1 MVDANSR
8 VRRGVLAVLLFAA
21 ASPVFAQSAAP
32 QVNSPAN
39 YPTKPIRIVVPFTA
53 GSASD
58 ILTRFIGPKLVD
70 AWGQPVVADNRASAG
85 GTVAGGIV
93 ATAAPDGHT
102 IMLTSSAFA
111 GSAALY
117 DKLPYDTVKDFSGIS
132 QVAATALVVVVSPSM
147 GVKTLKELIAQAK
160 QKPKQFNFASSGIG
174 SGTHYG
180 SELFNMV
187 AGISA
192 VHVPYKGI
200 PEAMNDTL
208 TGRIHYFIT
217 PLLPSLSLIKSGR
230 LIPLGVTATQ
240 RVPMLPDV
248 PTIAEAAL
256 PGFEYDGWFGIFAPS
271 KTPRAIIQKLNK
283 EIVRILE
290 TTDVREK
297 ILNQGATPKASTP
310 EFLDKLVREEIVTR
324 RKVFSAAGVK
334 PE

>member
-1 MVDANSR
+1 LLKAAGCKS
-8 VRRGVLAVLLFAA
+8 LAMLLFTA
-21 ASPVFAQSAAP
+21 ASPVFSQAY
-32 QVNSPAN
+32 PA
-39 YPTKPIRIVVPFTA
+39 KPIRIVVPFTA

-58 ILTRFIGPKLVD
+58 ILARFIGPKLYET
-70 AWGQPVVADNRASAG
+70 WGQQVVVDNRSSAG

-93 ATAAPDGHT
+93 AAATPDGHT
-102 IMLTSSAFA
+102 LMLTSSAFA

-117 DKLPYDTVKDFSGIS
+117 DKLPYDSIKDFSGVS
-132 QVAATALVVVVSPSM
+132 QVAATALVVVVSP
-147 GVKTLKELIAQAK
+147 GLGAKTLKELIALAR

-180 SELFNMV
+180 SELFNMA

-192 VHVPYKGI
+192 VHVPYKGV
-200 PEAMNDTL
+200 PEAVNDTL
-208 TGRIHYFIT
+208 TGRIHFFIT
-217 PLLPSLSLIKSGR
+217 PLLPTISLIQNGR
-230 LIPLGVTATQ
+230 LLALGVTTTQ

-248 PTIAEAAL
+248 PTVAEAAI

-271 KTPRAIIQKLNK
+271 KTPRLVITKLNK
-283 EIVRILE
+283 EVVRILE

-297 ILNQGATPKASTP
+297 ILKQGALARASTP
-310 EFLDKLVREEIVTR
+310 EAFDKLVRDEIVTR